1 MGPTVAMVPA
11 TMELPP
17 LGMGM
22 DTHTPPPGMLD
33 TVQGTTVPAMVL
45 PMARMVL
52 AMVPPM
58 VLAMVPPMVLA
69 VLDMGMATHTLRV
82 VPIPPMGMGTHMVLA
97 PLTAGTT
104 KCQSRHV

>member
-58 VLAMVPPMVLA
+58 VVAM
-69 VLDMGMATHTLRV
+69 VLDMGMATHTLLV